1 MKMVLRH
8 SKWFC
13 AVGLLLVLCPS
24 GLYLAQEGDDADK
37 EKKEEK
43 KEGLP
48 LKPVRKVEFQ
58 TDEGTWM
65 SLDVSRDGK
74 TIIFE
79 LLGDLYTVP
88 IEGGEAKLLMGGL
101 PFDSQPRYSPDGKMI
116 AFISDRN
123 GAENVWIAKA
133 DGSEPRQLSKDKQS
147 IFTSPWWTP
156 DGQFVV
162 VSRATQ
168 LPWAPC

>member
-13 AVGLLLVLCPS
+13 AVGFFLVLCPR
-24 GLYLAQEGDDADK
+24 GPCLAQEGDDADK

-65 SLDVSRDGK
+65 SLDVS
-74 TIIFE
+74 
-79 LLGDLYTVP
+79 P
-88 IEGGEAKLLMGGL
+88 
-101 PFDSQPRYSPDGKMI
+101 
-116 AFISDRN
+116 
-123 GAENVWIAKA
+123 
-133 DGSEPRQLSKDKQS
+133 
-147 IFTSPWWTP
+147 
-156 DGQFVV
+156 
-162 VSRATQ
+162 RATAGQ
-168 LPWAPC
+168 SSSSCLATCTPCPSKAAKPSS